1 MLYFTHSSVSPS
13 FWWTIGKCQHFTAC
27 KAHLHTFNPPNICVR
42 CYSLLLSLIMNV
54 GEVEWFLHTLPAGN
68 TGNKE
73 ESKVVLLLSPV
84 CLPYR
89 PSTTMD
95 HSNSDFITAWMFVI
109 GEHSLSLLK
118 SNKNCGFTS
127 QERLQI
133 GPEGAD
139 AKIPW
144 LISTCV
150 RHNSKKSHCPFS
162 HKSKSS
168 SILALWYKTTCG
180 KRNTV
185 LEEPHIYLDLEIKDG
200 VSQMRST
207 KDIPSQRNLP
217 GGTGGCLK
225 SCGKTL
231 RVGYW
236 NQAHP

>member
-1 MLYFTHSSVSPS
+1 MWEKLSDFSTLFQQETLVIRKKAKS
-13 FWWTIGKCQHFTAC
+13 FFSWAQCAFPTGHLPQWTI
-27 KAHLHTFNPPNICVR
+27 
-42 CYSLLLSLIMNV
+42 
-54 GEVEWFLHTLPAGN
+54 
-68 TGNKE
+68 
-73 ESKVVLLLSPV
+73 
-84 CLPYR
+84 
-89 PSTTMD
+89 
-95 HSNSDFITAWMFVI
+95 SNSDFITAWMFVI